1 VRISSDIRILC
12 TIGNELKKT
21 TTHVCLYSQ
30 RINST
35 SASAQQSVP

>member
-21 TTHVCLYSQ
+21 ATHYVYILGG
-30 RINST
+30 
-35 SASAQQSVP
+35 